1 MFAYPDLIPNLI
13 GGEERPAKSGGTIP
27 KIDPDSEECLGN
39 VVRSS
44 AEDVQAAIETASK
57 TQPAWAETPGVKRGA
72 ILFDVVSAMQ
82 ESREELASC
91 VAKEAGKSMK
101 DARGEVDGAI
111 ACGRFFAAEG
121 QRLYGRTL
129 PTSAENRWT
138 AVVREPVGIAG
149 LIIAANTPIANVAW
163 KVFPAL
169 VCGNACVLKAAE
181 DTPATAW
188 LFGKI
193 AEKAGLPA
201 GLLNIIQGLGAE
213 AGQPLAEHPDIDV
226 LSFTGSTAV
235 GTLLYE
241 IAAKT
246 RKRVSL
252 ELGGKNP
259 FVVFDDADAANTIKW
274 AVPSAFSNAG
284 QRCASGSRLL
294 IQEGIY
300 EVFRRAFLEATATL
314 QLGTADSDDLGPVI
328 NSRQLDRMLKN
339 ITEAKK
345 SGATVL
351 AGGHRAKEKGFYLA
365 PTVLENVDPQSEM
378 SQCELFGPIVCLYKF
393 KDFDDAATLANSTD
407 FGLTAAVHTG
417 SIHRAMEFAKRIKA
431 GIVQINGPTF
441 GSEAHMPFG
450 GSGSSGNGSRE
461 PGTEALD
468 IYSNL
473 KNIAF
478 NHLPGAV

>member
-13 GGEERPAKSGGTIP
+13 GGKDRPAKTGSTLP

-39 VVRSS
+39 FARSD
-44 AEDVQAAIETASK
+44 AQDVQLAIDAALQA
-57 TQPAWAETPGVKRGA
+57 QPAWASTPGVKRGA

-82 ESREELASC
+82 ECREELAAC
-91 VAKEAGKSMK
+91 VAKEAGKSLK

-129 PTSAENRWT
+129 PTSAENRWI
-138 AVVREPVGIAG
+138 AIVREPVGVAG

-188 LFGKI
+188 LFGKL
-193 AEKAGLPA
+193 AEKAGLPP
-201 GLLNIIQGLGAE
+201 GLLNIIQGFGAE
-213 AGQPLAEHPDIDV
+213 AGQPLAEHADISV
-226 LSFTGSTAV
+226 LSFTGSTTV

-241 IAAKT
+241 IAAKS

-259 FVVFDDADAANTIKW
+259 FVVFDDADMNTALKW

-284 QRCASGSRLL
+284 QRCASGSRFIL
-294 IQEGIY
+294 QEGIY
-300 EVFRRAFLEATATL
+300 DSFRKSLLEATVKL
-314 QLGTADSDDLGPVI
+314 QLGVADSDDLGPVI
-328 NSRQLDRMLKN
+328 NSRQLERMLKSIN
-339 ITEAKK
+339 EAKLA
-345 SGATVL
+345 GATVL
-351 AGGHRAKEKGFYLA
+351 AGGHRAKEKGYYLA
-365 PTVLENVDPQSEM
+365 PTVLENVDLEADI
-378 SQCELFGPIVCLYKF
+378 SQCELFGPVVCLYKF
-393 KDFDDAATLANSTD
+393 KDFEEALRLANSTK

-417 SIHRAMEFAKRIKA
+417 SVNRAMEFAKGINA
-431 GIVQINGPTF
+431 GVVQINGPTF

-450 GSGSSGNGSRE
+450 GTGFSGNGSRE

-468 IYSNL
+468 VYSNL